1 MVARAPTGPGRQA
14 SAAGRG
20 MASAPLA
27 WLVSGLTADDCED
40 EAALALVARLRAHL
54 APQGG
59 TVAAMTP
66 LTRDGE
72 PRPGGGWHSP
82 RVARLTA
89 AASFAVPQHAACP
102 FVLPAGA
109 PREGLGAPAVAAS
122 PSGPG
127 LRAQPVR
134 EAFQVLATWA
144 DAVVVAGIG
153 GWLTPPVA
161 AGAPATGPLL
171 AAMCQRL
178 HLPLLLC
185 TRLDAEAPERARR
198 AMKLAGLRPVAWL
211 AMAARAV
218 PPVSTMAAA
227 VQDDPTDGAPP
238 ARIAELSAIF
248 RAPCVGHVGLAS
260 RAPAQHS
267 TGDDAASGI
276 AIDALL
282 SRLPGAAAAAPAEA
296 VAAASQITQDG
307 ARRSGR

>member
-1 MVARAPTGPGRQA
+1 
-14 SAAGRG
+14 

-27 WLVSGLTADDCED
+27 CLVSGLTADDDED
-40 EAALALVARLRAHL
+40 AAALAVLAALRAHL
-54 APQGG
+54 APLGG

-66 LTRDGE
+66 LTRDGQ

-109 PREGLGAPAVAAS
+109 PREGLGAAAVAATAD
-122 PSGPG
+122 GPG

-144 DAVVVAGIG
+144 DAVVMAGIG

-161 AGAPATGPLL
+161 PGAPATGPLL
-171 AAMCQRL
+171 ASMCQRL

-185 TRLDAEAPERARR
+185 SRLDAEAPERARR

-211 AMAARAV
+211 AMRSAQQTVADDDARVAQLQAA
-218 PPVSTMAAA
+218 
-227 VQDDPTDGAPP
+227 
-238 ARIAELSAIF
+238 F
-248 RAPCVGHVGLAS
+248 HAPCVGRLGPRDPAAALPLADG
-260 RAPAQHS
+260 APQQ
-267 TGDDAASGI
+267 
-276 AIDALL
+276 AIDIPALL
-282 SRLPGAAAAAPAEA
+282 ACLPGRTVAAPA
-296 VAAASQITQDG
+296 AATAGPSQITQDG
-307 ARRSGR
+307 PPRAGR